1 MTAKFAPEDILKPRN
16 PAIPP
21 QRRCFSSKS
30 CFFFLRRRAH
40 RRQTTVF
47 TTPKRVLTNV
57 FSVFALLNQPR
68 FAFQPASFHFFQFQK
83 ISRFH
88 SNFTATLRVP
98 HSNPDSQH
106 TLFKSPSPIVNAWA
120 RGWPR
125 AWARGPG
132 HPRHPAGRGWMQDGQ
147 SSAAAPAVSGAAVP
161 AVNVDA
167 PNLSRNVS
175 ASNATHPDPA
185 PSATGAGSDDYRV
198 PSTPGPHHS
207 VAQHG
212 GGADGT
218 PSRSHI
224 GVLSGAQVTPSVST
238 GTPMSCQPTPE
249 APSAGVRSRRSLA
262 DQLPDGPSSSTQ
274 ECQPD
279 AHITLDELTTWFKDV
294 KLLQTGP
301 NAAAPTVFKSSQA
314 IRQGI
319 EVFGH
324 LLGMK
329 GTNARAQGELHNWK
343 STPANKVLAL
353 DTSCR
358 QHCTPVPAASV

>member
-1 MTAKFAPEDILKPRN
+1 
-16 PAIPP
+16 
-21 QRRCFSSKS
+21 
-30 CFFFLRRRAH
+30 
-40 RRQTTVF
+40 
-47 TTPKRVLTNV
+47 
-57 FSVFALLNQPR
+57 
-68 FAFQPASFHFFQFQK
+68 
-83 ISRFH
+83 
-88 SNFTATLRVP
+88 
-98 HSNPDSQH
+98 
-106 TLFKSPSPIVNAWA
+106 
-120 RGWPR
+120 
-125 AWARGPG
+125 
-132 HPRHPAGRGWMQDGQ
+132 MQDGQ

-175 ASNATHPDPA
+175 ASNATHPDPS

-274 ECQPD
+274 ECLPD

-329 GTNARAQGELHNWK
+329 GTNARAQGERNNWK

>member
-1 MTAKFAPEDILKPRN
+1 
-16 PAIPP
+16 
-21 QRRCFSSKS
+21 
-30 CFFFLRRRAH
+30 
-40 RRQTTVF
+40 
-47 TTPKRVLTNV
+47 
-57 FSVFALLNQPR
+57 
-68 FAFQPASFHFFQFQK
+68 
-83 ISRFH
+83 
-88 SNFTATLRVP
+88 
-98 HSNPDSQH
+98 
-106 TLFKSPSPIVNAWA
+106 
-120 RGWPR
+120 
-125 AWARGPG
+125 
-132 HPRHPAGRGWMQDGQ
+132 MQDGQ

-175 ASNATHPDPA
+175 ASNATHPDPS

-294 KLLQTGP
+294 KLWQTGP

-319 EVFGH
+319 EVVGH

-329 GTNARAQGELHNWK
+329 GTNARTRGELHNWK
-343 STPANKVLAL
+343 STPANNVLAL

>member
-1 MTAKFAPEDILKPRN
+1 
-16 PAIPP
+16 
-21 QRRCFSSKS
+21 
-30 CFFFLRRRAH
+30 
-40 RRQTTVF
+40 
-47 TTPKRVLTNV
+47 
-57 FSVFALLNQPR
+57 
-68 FAFQPASFHFFQFQK
+68 
-83 ISRFH
+83 
-88 SNFTATLRVP
+88 
-98 HSNPDSQH
+98 
-106 TLFKSPSPIVNAWA
+106 
-120 RGWPR
+120 
-125 AWARGPG
+125 
-132 HPRHPAGRGWMQDGQ
+132 MQDGQ

-167 PNLSRNVS
+167 PNLSESRNVS

-279 AHITLDELTTWFKDV
+279 AHITLDELTEC
-294 KLLQTGP
+294 LQKMEESQEDPAGTK
-301 NAAAPTVFKSSQA
+301 TVRIQTTESN
-314 IRQGI
+314 RQGI

-329 GTNARAQGELHNWK
+329 GTNARAQGERNNWK

>member
-1 MTAKFAPEDILKPRN
+1 
-16 PAIPP
+16 
-21 QRRCFSSKS
+21 
-30 CFFFLRRRAH
+30 
-40 RRQTTVF
+40 
-47 TTPKRVLTNV
+47 
-57 FSVFALLNQPR
+57 
-68 FAFQPASFHFFQFQK
+68 
-83 ISRFH
+83 
-88 SNFTATLRVP
+88 
-98 HSNPDSQH
+98 
-106 TLFKSPSPIVNAWA
+106 
-120 RGWPR
+120 
-125 AWARGPG
+125 
-132 HPRHPAGRGWMQDGQ
+132 MQDGQ

-279 AHITLDELTTWFKDV
+279 APPYADPAICQIRSV
-294 KLLQTGP
+294 LL
-301 NAAAPTVFKSSQA
+301 
-314 IRQGI
+314 
-319 EVFGH
+319 
-324 LLGMK
+324 
-329 GTNARAQGELHNWK
+329 
-343 STPANKVLAL
+343 
-353 DTSCR
+353 
-358 QHCTPVPAASV
+358 